1 MEKLLTFMNYWLGKL
16 YIPCSIPADKQL
28 HFISG
33 AILGIN
39 LTPFIGW
46 ASILWVSAIAMLK
59 EVYDLLHRNKHT
71 PDIWDWV
78 ATSLGGVLGMV
89 ICKVLIG

>member
-1 MEKLLTFMNYWLGKL
+1 MEKLLTFLNKWLGKL

-33 AILGIN
+33 AILGII

-59 EVYDLLHRNKHT
+59 EIYDLLHRNKHT